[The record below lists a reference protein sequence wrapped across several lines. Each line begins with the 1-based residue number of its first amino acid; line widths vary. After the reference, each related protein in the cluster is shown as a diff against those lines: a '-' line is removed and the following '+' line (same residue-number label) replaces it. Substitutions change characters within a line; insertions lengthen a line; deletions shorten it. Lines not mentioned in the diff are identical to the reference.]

1 VTSLT
6 VVGAAA
12 HEPAALVLAR
22 NGRSFH
28 WASAL
33 LNQRHADDAATLY
46 AFCRHADDLVDE
58 LPPAEGRAAIA
69 ALRGAVVA
77 PSPASAASGVV
88 SSFLELMCRRRID
101 PSIVLALLATLEGD
115 AGTVRLRS
123 EEQLLRYAY
132 GVASTVGLMMCSV
145 LDCDDPRATV
155 FAIDLGVA
163 MQLTNVARDVLE
175 DARRGRVYLP
185 MPAGTQPADIVADRG
200 SARDVALGA
209 VGDVLTLADRYYRS
223 ADRGIRFLPWR
234 ARGAILAASRI
245 YEGIGAVIRRRGGS
259 YWQQRCRVSAAG
271 KAWHMAR
278 ALSAL
283 ALVPTYWRGHAEH
296 DGRLHR
302 ALAGLPGA
310 RPS

>member
-1 VTSLT
+1 MA
-6 VVGAAA
+6 VVGTAAL
-12 HEPAALVLAR
+12 EPAARVLAR
-22 NGRSFH
+22 SGRSFH
-28 WASAL
+28 WASTL
-33 LNQRHADDAATLY
+33 LTRRHADDAATLY

-69 ALRGAVVA
+69 ALRESVVA
-77 PSPASAASGVV
+77 PAPASVGSGVPGG
-88 SSFLELMCRRRID
+88 FLELMRRRRID
-101 PSIVLALLATLEGD
+101 PSIVLVLLETLERD
-115 AGTVRLRS
+115 AGPVLLRS

-155 FAIDLGVA
+155 FAIDLGIA

-175 DARRGRVYLP
+175 DARRGRVYVP

-200 SARDVALGA
+200 RARELALGA
-209 VGDVLTLADRYYRS
+209 IDDVLALADRYYRS

-245 YEGIGAVIRRRGGS
+245 YEGIGAVVRRRGAS
-259 YWQQRCRVSAAG
+259 YWQSRCRVSAAG
-271 KAWHMAR
+271 KAWHTAR

-283 ALVPTYWRGHAEH
+283 AMVPTYWRGQAEH